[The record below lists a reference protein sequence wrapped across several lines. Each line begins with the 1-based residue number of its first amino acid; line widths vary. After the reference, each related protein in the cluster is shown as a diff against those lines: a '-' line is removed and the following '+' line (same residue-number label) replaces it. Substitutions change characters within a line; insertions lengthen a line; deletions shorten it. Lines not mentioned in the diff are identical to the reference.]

1 MKFNFFDEED
11 NMRKETRNLLEG
23 SRRTKFGR
31 RMMIWELNSIRWLSK
46 VSKIPRMLLSR
57 VRISRPSSRRH
68 FLTISSTVG
77 GLGKKKLIKL
87 SIVGIVQFVLWKL
100 LIFHKLTY
108 FDCCVIFLCLT
119 LEKHHSSHKLSTL
132 HKLNNRLHLQFWKM
146 VLTELGNKITNA
158 LRKMADSTVINDDVL
173 DEMLKEICNALVF
186 NYLFLEKI
194 SNCFPTLS
202 FSP

>member
-1 MKFNFFDEED
+1 
-11 NMRKETRNLLEG
+11 
-23 SRRTKFGR
+23 
-31 RMMIWELNSIRWLSK
+31 
-46 VSKIPRMLLSR
+46 
-57 VRISRPSSRRH
+57 
-68 FLTISSTVG
+68 
-77 GLGKKKLIKL
+77 
-87 SIVGIVQFVLWKL
+87 
-100 LIFHKLTY
+100 
-108 FDCCVIFLCLT
+108 
-119 LEKHHSSHKLSTL
+119 
-132 HKLNNRLHLQFWKM
+132 M